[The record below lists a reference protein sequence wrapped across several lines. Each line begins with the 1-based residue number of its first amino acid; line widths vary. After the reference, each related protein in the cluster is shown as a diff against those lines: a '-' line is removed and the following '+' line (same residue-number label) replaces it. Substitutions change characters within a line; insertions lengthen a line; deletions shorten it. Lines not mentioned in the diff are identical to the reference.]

1 MTSSTSQQ
9 VVRRTCDI
17 PSTCVP
23 IPHNCID
30 THHTSDSDIRYL
42 WNFNQVFDLQNIR
55 PVKIST
61 YVICTYVYSWTI
73 YHPLS
78 GPDLAINSTTDLAP
92 YLDKLKTQLKLLGS
106 ALGIQD
112 ETAAIE
118 KTSEDSTTK
127 CLRVLEHWLKVT
139 ANPSWSLLC
148 SKLKM
153 CDSFN
158 NVREQIEKDH
168 FQ

>member
-1 MTSSTSQQ
+1 M
-9 VVRRTCDI
+9 
-17 PSTCVP
+17 
-23 IPHNCID
+23 
-30 THHTSDSDIRYL
+30 
-42 WNFNQVFDLQNIR
+42 
-55 PVKIST
+55 K
-61 YVICTYVYSWTI
+61 
-73 YHPLS
+73 
-78 GPDLAINSTTDLAP
+78 A
-92 YLDKLKTQLKLLGS
+92 QLYLLGC

-139 ANPSWSLLC
+139 TNPSWSLLC

-158 NVREQIEKDH
+158 NVREQMEKDH
-168 FQ
+168 FKKTGVV